1 MADLAALL
9 PALSNGDVIV
19 IVVLVAIPVTAIAF
33 AVGAKQRFDEIGKGG
48 FGMEL
53 ESDMPKEMRDSDL
66 EVGTSSV
73 SEAEIRQML
82 EGKAYRQRARGE
94 EPVDVEAELER
105 LLAEQ
110 ETASTR
116 VDEAGLREE
125 VRQLVVARNA
135 RRQRQGKEP
144 LEVEAEVERQLSELE
159 NLGQ

>member
-1 MADLAALL
+1 VADLAALL

>member
-1 MADLAALL
+1 VADLAALL

-110 ETASTR
+110 ETASAR